1 MKICFG
7 CFEQYDD
14 SFDICPHCGYA
25 EGTEPELATYMRPGA
40 ILNERY
46 VIGRALGHGGF
57 SVTYLAWDAL
67 LLHKVAIK
75 EYLPSEYATRRPG
88 ESRLTIFS
96 GKEGEYFQFGKE
108 KFLDEAK
115 RLSAFQNEDGI
126 VHVYDCFSANETAY
140 LVMEYLDGITLS
152 EYLKKEAAVL
162 PQGRIA
168 PEKAISMLTPVML
181 SLQRVHDSGMIH
193 RDIAPDNIM
202 LLKDGGVRLIDFG
215 AARHAVHD
223 CGKSMTVII
232 KDGYSPEEQYNS
244 HSVQGP
250 AADVYALSATL
261 YQMITGITP
270 PGAIERGE
278 YLQKHKRDMLP
289 PPSKF
294 NKAVTKTQDT
304 AILNGMALHTQD
316 RTQSV
321 AELYE
326 ELTAQTPVRRVQ
338 ETIRKRS
345 SFSWPLWAKITAGV
359 LAAAIAA
366 GGVLL
371 YLNRKPKTD
380 TAAEDGSYV
389 LSPNVVNMQVVNA
402 VTAAE
407 DASLHL
413 VVEGSDYDAGV
424 EQGRILTQNPDPGT
438 KLAPASD
445 LLATASLGKERPVGV
460 MDDMSSMLK
469 DAAEDHLTR
478 MGLSDTQ
485 IKWEYVPSN
494 EEMPGTIVSQSVTA
508 GSTLTPSSNV
518 TISVAQPSQTPVT
531 PVPTTPSNGSS
542 SSGSSGS
549 VDISELVPSE
559 DSYVTVRDYV
569 GQSFDTAKADL
580 RTVSLY
586 GVKCELRYHPSI
598 PSGSIIQQ
606 SPEGGEKILK
616 GSGVYF
622 VVSLGPQKQLVP
634 NVLYK
639 EQGEAERLLAQ
650 SGFGSAPKA
659 VTSSYVAP
667 GHVAAQT
674 PLGGSE
680 AAPGTKISLDISSDS
695 TSQPPQSNVTIDQFK
710 PLLDLQV
717 GETFDLADTL
727 QYSGSAASIVWS
739 SSNPSIA
746 FVDADGYVVAIAPG
760 AATVT
765 VVVGGEAATCYV
777 TVNDSRPLEMAGSVI
792 LEVGEAFPLS
802 QQVDIDIDAGL
813 VYWISADPRV
823 ASVLWNGVVTGVSEG
838 CTFVTA
844 LYAGQVKQCTVW
856 VLDSDSYIKVQRF
869 DQNTTQHDAEAAL
882 QAAGVEYTV
891 KQVYNSPAAAGC
903 VADFDFTGYS
913 DSDYY
918 YISGTRTPELSISGG
933 AAQQPADT
941 PKEPARDPE
950 PDKPAGKATLSITS
964 RPNKTSYY
972 IGDKLNTA
980 GLTAR
985 YTDASGKA
993 QTITSGF
1000 TTNVDMTSAG
1010 AKQVTVTYR
1019 DASSTFSIS
1028 VKEPRVTV
1036 TQEELNEGLRLYATT
1051 DPAGQDV
1058 TWSSSNPSVAY
1069 FEGKTLHAAG
1079 SGTAVISATMT
1090 YNGRKYSGSTTVV
1103 VGDRMDKEEPANYS
1117 FKIYCN
1123 LYDPYNAYLID
1134 SNIPGFNALNVTW
1147 SVTPADADWFTV
1159 DGGAYVDS
1167 TITCTVTAS
1176 YVYNGRTYT
1185 DSMRQTMDQVKYT
1198 FNIVPVYPVTG
1209 DRLVFRIETNIPN
1222 FNAANV
1228 QWSPGPAAVTGWVEG
1243 GQYVIDRT
1251 SLSANISYWLNA
1263 IYYYNGLNY
1272 TSDISISSDQ

>member
-152 EYLKKEAAVL
+152 EYLKKEAAVS

-168 PEKAISMLTPVML
+168 PEEAISMLTPVML

-478 MGLSDTQ
+478 MGLSDVQ
-485 IKWEYVPSN
+485 INWEYVASDD
-494 EEMPGTIVSQSVTA
+494 EMPGTIVSQSVTA

-598 PSGSIIQQ
+598 PSGSIIEQ
-606 SPEGGEKILK
+606 SPVFGKKVLK

-695 TSQPPQSNVTIDQFK
+695 TSQPTQSNVTIDQFK
-710 PLLDLQV
+710 AELDLQV
-717 GETFDLADTL
+717 GKSFNLANSL

-739 SSNPSIA
+739 SSDPSSVTVDKSGLVEA
-746 FVDADGYVVAIAPG
+746 FAPG
-760 AATVT
+760 ASTIT
-765 VVVGGEAATCYV
+765 VVVGGEAASCYV
-777 TVNDSRPLEMAGSVI
+777 TVHDNQPLEMTGSVI
-792 LEVGEAFPLS
+792 LEVGETLPLN
-802 QQVDIDIDAGL
+802 QQLGNIKATS
-813 VYWISADPRV
+813 VYWISSDPRV
-823 ASVLWNGVVTGVSEG
+823 ATVTNNGMLTGVSEG

>member
-152 EYLKKEAAVL
+152 EYLKKEAAVS

-168 PEKAISMLTPVML
+168 PEEAISMLTPVML

-359 LAAAIAA
+359 LAAAIVA

-598 PSGSIIQQ
+598 PSGSI
-606 SPEGGEKILK
+606 
-616 GSGVYF
+616 
-622 VVSLGPQKQLVP
+622 
-634 NVLYK
+634 
-639 EQGEAERLLAQ
+639 EA
-650 SGFGSAPKA
+650 
-659 VTSSYVAP
+659 VAP
-667 GHVAAQT
+667 GA
-674 PLGGSE
+674 
-680 AAPGTKISLDISSDS
+680 S
-695 TSQPPQSNVTIDQFK
+695 TI
-710 PLLDLQV
+710 
-717 GETFDLADTL
+717 
-727 QYSGSAASIVWS
+727 
-739 SSNPSIA
+739 
-746 FVDADGYVVAIAPG
+746 
-760 AATVT
+760 T
-765 VVVGGEAATCYV
+765 VVVGGEAASCYV
-777 TVNDSRPLEMAGSVI
+777 TVHDNQPLEMTGSVI
-792 LEVGEAFPLS
+792 LEVGEKLPLN
-802 QQVDIDIDAGL
+802 QQLGNIKATS
-813 VYWISADPRV
+813 VYWISSDPRV
-823 ASVLWNGVVTGVSEG
+823 ATVTNNGMLTGVSEG
-838 CTFVTA
+838 FAFVTA

-950 PDKPAGKATLSITS
+950 PDKPAGRATLSITS

-1028 VKEPRVTV
+1028 VKEPSVTV

-1185 DSMRQTMDQVKYT
+1185 DSMRQTAMRAEYT
-1198 FNIVPVYPVTG
+1198 FGIS
-1209 DRLVFRIETNIPN
+1209 LVSRDIAAGRASFTINTNIPGCTN
-1222 FNAANV
+1222 SNVTWTVVSDRRGGSLWDGQYYTVDEFGMTNGESYVLNASYVYDGRTYTASCTVTCTWGSDNADGHSLSGIHTDGWAGGSAASGFRTEIPDCTSAAV
-1228 QWSPGPAAVTGWVEG
+1228 PAAP
-1243 GQYVIDRT
+1243 DRH
-1251 SLSANISYWLNA
+1251 SR
-1263 IYYYNGLNY
+1263 NY
-1272 TSDISISSDQ
+1272 AAR

>member
-115 RLSAFQNEDGI
+115 RLSAFQNEAGI

-152 EYLKKEAAVL
+152 EYLKKEAAVS

-168 PEKAISMLTPVML
+168 PEEAISMLTPVML

-278 YLQKHKRDMLP
+278 YLQKHKHDMLP

-469 DAAEDHLTR
+469 DAAEDHLKQL
-478 MGLSDTQ
+478 GLSDVQ
-485 IKWEYVPSN
+485 INWEYIASDD
-494 EEMPGTIVSQSVTA
+494 EMPGTIVSQSVTA

-695 TSQPPQSNVTIDQFK
+695 TSQPTQSNVTIDQFK
-710 PLLDLQV
+710 AELDLQV
-717 GETFDLADTL
+717 GKSFNLANSL
-727 QYSGSAASIVWS
+727 QYSGRGVSVVWS
-739 SSNPSIA
+739 SSDPSSVT
-746 FVDADGYVVAIAPG
+746 VDKSGRIEAVAPG
-760 AATVT
+760 ASTIT
-765 VVVGGEAATCYV
+765 VVVGGEAASCYV
-777 TVNDSRPLEMAGSVI
+777 TVHDNQPLEMTGSVI
-792 LEVGEAFPLS
+792 LEVGEKLPLN
-802 QQVDIDIDAGL
+802 QQLGNIKATS
-813 VYWISADPRV
+813 VYWISSDPRV
-823 ASVLWNGVVTGVSEG
+823 ATVTNNGMLTGVSEG
-838 CTFVTA
+838 FAFVTA

-856 VLDSDSYIKVQRF
+856 VLDSDSYIKVKRF

-950 PDKPAGKATLSITS
+950 PDKPAGRATLSITS

-1028 VKEPRVTV
+1028 VKEPSVTV